1 MTARV
6 AYLQTTGRERTLRS
20 AERQQHQTE
29 VLWARRGSVFDRNGV
44 LMAGTV
50 QNQDLF
56 VDPKFLADYYT
67 SDDRDYTEYL
77 KAITKLAKLIEKPE
91 SEVAA
96 LLSDR
101 SESRYIKI
109 KE

>member
-1 MTARV
+1 
-6 AYLQTTGRERTLRS
+6 QTTGRERTLRS

-29 VLWARRGSVFDRNGV
+29 ILPSRRGSIFDRNGV
-44 LMAGTV
+44 QMAGTV

-67 SDDRDYTEYL
+67 ADDKDFNEYL
-77 KAITKLAKLIEKPE
+77 KAISKLAKLIEKSE
-91 SEVAA
+91 SEVSA

-101 SESRYIKI
+101 SESRYIK
-109 KE
+109 